1 MHQPE
6 EASRKSVA
14 IIGSGMAGLISAYL
28 LTRDKHQRFDVEV
41 FETVRMWRILWSVEP
56 GSQSRLRLHTS
67 DLSHLLSILPA
78 IPFVFRFLA
87 LVLAESRNMSSPSY
101 PEISCRKTKSTLNV
115 PKFGSCTLSHEITT
129 FLKKNFKFLC

>member
-56 GSQSRLRLHTS
+56 GSRFRLRLHTS

-78 IPFVFRFLA
+78 IAFSFAFSGVSLGG
-87 LVLAESRNMSSPSY
+87 
-101 PEISCRKTKSTLNV
+101 I
-115 PKFGSCTLSHEITT
+115 
-129 FLKKNFKFLC
+129 